1 MGLVLAVL
9 VLAALSVGFV
19 ALMALPLF
27 FIGLAVSVFREPWA
41 TAAPEAA
48 PAAEPK
54 QVLQPQPPTLPEEA
68 FVERP
73 RAMAAGRRRPLR

>member
-48 PAAEPK
+48 PAGAEREE
-54 QVLQPQPPTLPEEA
+54 VPQPPTLPEEA